1 MSRQKD
7 ESMNTSR
14 RQFTKAVVSA
24 AVAVPIMASVACKSD
39 NTNNANSVAS
49 TATSKTCELQEADGN
64 GYSSLTWARKPP
76 EDHIPPMGIVGGS
89 SLIIDSTNIFR
100 ETASGGGTFTYDEE
114 PSLPN
119 NKRYGNIEGVTII
132 TEALSVPYLTHTYY
146 NAFQPGTKLW
156 IWYQNIKATASG
168 DDTDFDNIG
177 ADPDMKINGGKG
189 ADGFRIV
196 IGRKKFDYEKSHR
209 KNRPHRYRHV
219 NIGGE
224 RHFRIG
230 KYQFLSASNQ
240 VLFEHNGADNY
251 RIYLEFGHY
260 QP

>member
-1 MSRQKD
+1 MSREK
-7 ESMNTSR
+7 EKSINTSR
-14 RQFTKAVVSA
+14 RQFTKVIASA
-24 AVAVPIMASVACKSD
+24 AVALPIVACKSD
-39 NTNNANSVAS
+39 NTNNATVAS
-49 TATSKTCELQEADGN
+49 TPPAKNCELQEADGN
-64 GYSSLTWARKPP
+64 GFSSVTWARKPP

-89 SLIIDSTNIFR
+89 LVIDSTNIFK
-100 ETASGGGTFTYDEE
+100 ETASGGGTWTYDEE
-114 PSLPN
+114 SSLPN

-132 TEALSVPYLTHTYY
+132 TEALSVPYLTHRYY

-177 ADPDMKINGGKG
+177 AEPDMKLNGGKG

-196 IGRKKFDYEKSHR
+196 IARKKFDYEKSHR

-230 KYQFLSASNQ
+230 KYQFLSATNQ
-240 VLFEHNGADNY
+240 ILFEDNGADNY